1 MPSQSKGQKKTVH
14 RVMHEYK
21 KGELK
26 SSQGSKVKKRKQAI
40 AIALHEAGASK
51 KESPQENKRNYSRTK
66 RREQSGKTGK
76 TARSTAQKSNR
87 TITRSTRS
95 KDRSPASHAGR

>member
-21 KGELK
+21 KGDLK

-40 AIALHEAGASK
+40 AIALHEAGASN
-51 KESPQENKRNYSRTK
+51 KESPKENKRNYSRTK
-66 RREQSGKTGK
+66 RREQTGKTK
-76 TARSTAQKSNR
+76 TTAKSARSKSNHTTARSTRGNR
-87 TITRSTRS
+87 SH
-95 KDRSPASHAGR
+95 ASHASR